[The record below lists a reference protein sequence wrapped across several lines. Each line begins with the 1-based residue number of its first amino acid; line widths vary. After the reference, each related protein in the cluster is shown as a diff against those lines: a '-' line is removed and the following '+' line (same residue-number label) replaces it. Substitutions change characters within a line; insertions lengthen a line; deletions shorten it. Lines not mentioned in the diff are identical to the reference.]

1 MSLSEAVRKRLK
13 VYLRK
18 KHLSAWGLYKATG
31 IPRSTLCAFLSGRT
45 SLIKLH
51 TLLHICEG
59 LDITLIDFFN
69 DPIFKDVEQD

>member
-1 MSLSEAVRKRLK
+1 MSLSEAVRKRLNTF
-13 VYLRK
+13 LCK

-31 IPRSTLCAFLSGRT
+31 IPRSTICAFLSGRT
-45 SLIKLH
+45 SLIKLD

-59 LDITLIDFFN
+59 LNITLIDFFS